1 MDAQLPRDQNDL
13 SEIERRLAAWQPKS
27 DGLRSDAMLFA
38 AGFAAGRRGPSRLWQ
53 AVCALLLVQV
63 VGLAVWL
70 SSERSQRLALASQS
84 GQGVSVPTDATRSAS
99 VNQSPF
105 VYVPLPNDY
114 LHQRRRWEQDEN
126 YHLAMS
132 IPPRP
137 GDVEQEFPQAAIL
150 RAGQWSALLD

>member
-1 MDAQLPRDQNDL
+1 MDAQLPHDQDDL
-13 SEIERRLAAWQPKS
+13 TDIESRLAAWQPKT

-38 AGFAAGRRGPSRLWQ
+38 AGRRGPSRLWP

-63 VGLAVWL
+63 VGLAFWL
-70 SSERSQRLALASQS
+70 SSERSQRLGLASQPV
-84 GQGVSVPTDATRSAS
+84 QGVSVPASSTLATSGNALQRA
-99 VNQSPF
+99 
-105 VYVPLPNDY
+105 YVPLPNDY
-114 LHQRRRWEQDEN
+114 LHQRRRLEQDAD

-150 RAGQWSALLD
+150 RAGQWSDLLE